1 MDRSEDEE
9 LRNDEKLRAAGVYVF
24 RMNAKDSPRGKRR
37 KFTTMAQQEAAE
49 ARRRW
54 LLTAG
59 ALLLALI
66 VGILIG
72 RYLLP

>member
-1 MDRSEDEE
+1 VRVKAPNRWVPSSGKV
-9 LRNDEKLRAAGVYVF
+9 LRLHE
-24 RMNAKDSPRGKRR
+24 
-37 KFTTMAQQEAAE
+37 QEAAA